1 MADGSGEVVV
11 VPVTGAANGL
21 NNGAGGT
28 SAQTSNPLSRKL
40 RKILDT
46 RLDNDKVSGAGG
58 AEGRASLGAGVGGW
72 SSVRRPRACPL
83 SSPRGGHPRPVG
95 SPGCVADVGQSLL
108 PIPEIPGSVSGCA
121 FSEFHNNWVGFH
133 FFPLLVQDLSLPGSA
148 KSHHSSSAN
157 FQNFVTAVF
166 FVLSSL

>member
-83 SSPRGGHPRPVG
+83 SSPRGGHPRPAG
-95 SPGCVADVGQSLL
+95 SPGCVADVGQVRRGKPRRPWKNEGVSRVYLYLFKTVPRRFWVRTANGGRGVL
-108 PIPEIPGSVSGCA
+108 PDPDRCWSCSNGIKKKYI
-121 FSEFHNNWVGFH
+121 
-133 FFPLLVQDLSLPGSA
+133 
-148 KSHHSSSAN
+148 
-157 FQNFVTAVF
+157 
-166 FVLSSL
+166 

>member
-58 AEGRASLGAGVGGW
+58 AEGRASLGAGVGG
-72 SSVRRPRACPL
+72 VVVCPAT
-83 SSPRGGHPRPVG
+83 SR
-95 SPGCVADVGQSLL
+95 
-108 PIPEIPGSVSGCA
+108 
-121 FSEFHNNWVGFH
+121 
-133 FFPLLVQDLSLPGSA
+133 LSLVFASRGAPQARGIPRLRCRRGAGEKREAEETLEKRRS
-148 KSHHSSSAN
+148 
-157 FQNFVTAVF
+157 FQGVPLFI
-166 FVLSSL
+166 

>member
-1 MADGSGEVVV
+1 MAEGSGEVVV
-11 VPVTGAANGL
+11 VPATGAANGI

-83 SSPRGGHPRPVG
+83 SSPRGGHPRPAG
-95 SPGCVADVGQSLL
+95 
-108 PIPEIPGSVSGCA
+108 
-121 FSEFHNNWVGFH
+121 
-133 FFPLLVQDLSLPGSA
+133 PLRLRCRRGAGEKGEAEETQEKRS
-148 KSHHSSSAN
+148 
-157 FQNFVTAVF
+157 FQGVPLFI
-166 FVLSSL
+166 